1 MRIRLV
7 VGLLLAAVS
16 IAAADD
22 DVDCNNAMAQQ
33 DMNHCAYLDYEAADA
48 ELNAVWKEARKAA
61 KELDA
66 ELSDDL
72 KGADKALLAAQRAWI
87 TYRDS
92 QCELAGVR
100 GTWRLDGTDAGVGLP
115 CRSDAQADERAAGIH
130 HRGRRNERPAGCNG
144 LPRTSQSG
152 AASPRTRRI
161 RRDLDRRHP

>member
-7 VGLLLAAVS
+7 VGLVLAAVS

-48 ELNAVWKEARKAA
+48 ELNAAWKDVRKTA
-61 KELDA
+61 KDLDA

-87 TYRDS
+87 SYRDS
-92 QCELAGVR
+92 QCELSGFEAR
-100 GTWRLDGTDAGVGLP
+100 GGSMESMLVSG
-115 CRSDAQADERAAGIH
+115 CMADLTRKRIDELKQFING
-130 HRGRRNERPAGCNG
+130 PAE
-144 LPRTSQSG
+144 
-152 AASPRTRRI
+152 
-161 RRDLDRRHP
+161 